1 MSKCDHIAKDRGQE
15 RQIPFAANGKCGARP
30 RSTQA
35 FSALNPQAAE
45 YLVVAALTTGPTP

>member
-45 YLVVAALTTGPTP
+45 Y